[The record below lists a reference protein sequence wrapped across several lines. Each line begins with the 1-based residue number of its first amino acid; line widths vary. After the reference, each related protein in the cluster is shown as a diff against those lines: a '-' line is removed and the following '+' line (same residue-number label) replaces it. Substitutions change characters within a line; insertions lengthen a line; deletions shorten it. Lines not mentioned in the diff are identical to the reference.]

1 LVVITLLEFFFLPL
15 PLKLMQKFHMDINDF
30 RGSWHEQDYDFLGFF
45 HVIFFTM
52 QEMGMVYGVLLKSLT
67 FLKAVAY

>member
-30 RGSWHEQDYDFLGFF
+30 RGSWYEQDYDFLGFF

-52 QEMGMVYGVLLKSLT
+52 QEMGMVYGVLLKSLM